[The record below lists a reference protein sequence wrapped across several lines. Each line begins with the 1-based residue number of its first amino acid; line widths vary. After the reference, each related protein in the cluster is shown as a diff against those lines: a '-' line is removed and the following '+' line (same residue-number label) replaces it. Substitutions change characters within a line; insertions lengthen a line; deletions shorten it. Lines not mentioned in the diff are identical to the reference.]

1 MPEWKNGRVGHDHG
15 HSAPNPNADRRLLLA
30 ALTVVVTFMIG
41 EVVAGF
47 LAHSLA
53 LITDAGHMLTDAT
66 TIVVAIA
73 AARVAQ
79 RPAKG
84 AYTYGFARVD
94 ALSGQAS
101 GITLLLLAAWFAVT
115 AIRRLVD
122 PSQVHGGVVT
132 VVALVGVVVNIAAT
146 ALAGRADRT
155 SLNIRG
161 VVGHLATDVWAFA
174 ATVVAGLVVLTTG
187 WDRADPIASLAVA
200 AVMVW
205 TGAGL
210 VRAAGRVFLEAAPE
224 GIDPHALGVQ
234 LASVDGVAEVHDLHV
249 WQLGPG
255 QPAVSAHLLVQ
266 PSHDCHAVSSS
277 VREVL
282 STGYG
287 VGHVTL
293 QTDHADAPLH
303 RFDDCADSHGEVHIS
318 PGG

>member
-1 MPEWKNGRVGHDHG
+1 
-15 HSAPNPNADRRLLLA
+15 
-30 ALTVVVTFMIG
+30 MIG

-47 LAHSLA
+47 MAHSIA
-53 LITDAGHMLTDAT
+53 LITDAGHMLTDASA
-66 TIVVAIA
+66 IVVAIA
-73 AARVAQ
+73 AARMAQ

-101 GITLLLLAAWFAVT
+101 GITLLVLAAWFTVT
-115 AIRRLVD
+115 AIRRLID

-132 VVALVGVVVNIAAT
+132 VVAVIGVVVNIVAT
-146 ALAGRADRT
+146 ALAGRADRS

-161 VVGHLATDVWAFA
+161 VVGHLATDVWAFG
-174 ATVVAGLVVLTTG
+174 ATAVAGLVVLTTG
-187 WDRADPIASLAVA
+187 WDRADPVASLVVA
-200 AVMVW
+200 FVMVW

-224 GIDPHALGVQ
+224 GIDPHVLGTE
-234 LASVDGVAEVHDLHV
+234 LAAVDGVAEVHDLHV

-282 STGYG
+282 ATGYG

-303 RFDDCADSHGEVHIS
+303 RVDDCAGSHGEVHIS
-318 PGG
+318 PAG